1 MTYVTGAAAGTRIHV
16 RMQLDAQR
24 LKKQPVG
31 TWPGPVL
38 TSRPAEDVPQPG
50 PEYELYV
57 DDVKRDKK
65 TQDRDWRH
73 LTLWADTHRQAWVMV
88 IDTESAESGTA
99 VYRVLG
105 SQGES
110 LARVTRR
117 RGSIFRFARTSWRV
131 EVSGGPVLHAR
142 KGHLAGWF
150 LWWLFSPVWAV
161 MLVLIPFGGEFPR
174 MPMTTRWRCDGHEV
188 VHFDEGSY
196 RVVSGWPDARL
207 MHAVTVLHW
216 AHPTVL
222 GDWSRP

>member
-1 MTYVTGAAAGTRIHV
+1 MTYVTGVAAGTRINV
-16 RMQLDAQR
+16 RMQLGER
-24 LKKQPVG
+24 ELKKQPPG

-38 TSRPAEDVPQPG
+38 AWGPGGDASAQVPR
-50 PEYELYV
+50 YELFV
-57 DDVKRDKK
+57 EDVKRDKR

-73 LTLWADTHRQAWVMV
+73 LTLWGDPHRQAWVMV

-105 SQGES
+105 SQGEL

-131 EVSGGPVLHAR
+131 EVSGGPVLLGR

-161 MLVLIPFGGEFPR
+161 MLVLIPLGGEFPR
-174 MPMTTRWRCDGHEV
+174 MPLTTRWGCDGQEV
-188 VHFDEGSY
+188 MHFDEGSY
-196 RVVSGWPDARL
+196 RAVSGWPDARL
-207 MHAVTVLHW
+207 VHAVTMLHW